1 MNATNRNI
9 LKTRKQERTS
19 SASLDSANFHLFQ
32 LFWLLFHS
40 LSNIYNFHIIQ
51 WSIVVALHLE
61 WRMVTSQALASQP
74 PVGTNLTSPT
84 VLMPEDWTKTM
95 KHGVRT
101 AMIKNRIYRWSFLR
115 NRRWVAGV
123 HQASVCIFF
132 RSRTV
137 ERNPKL
143 SSQNKSYLCYYWKEL
158 IFFQTKLKGGTY
170 QMKAL
175 DQDWADSNGTVCVT
189 TEESSFSRKRNLK
202 YVSTQMQAV
211 SMSTF

>member
-1 MNATNRNI
+1 
-9 LKTRKQERTS
+9 
-19 SASLDSANFHLFQ
+19 
-32 LFWLLFHS
+32 
-40 LSNIYNFHIIQ
+40 
-51 WSIVVALHLE
+51 
-61 WRMVTSQALASQP
+61 
-74 PVGTNLTSPT
+74 
-84 VLMPEDWTKTM
+84 MPEDWTKIM

-143 SSQNKSYLCYYWKEL
+143 SSQNNSYLCYYWKEL

-175 DQDWADSNGTVCVT
+175 DLDWADSNGTVCVT
-189 TEESSFSRKRNLK
+189 TEETSFSRKRNLK
-202 YVSTQMQAV
+202 YVSTQMKALNEYIQESHILMVLFVLLLERVHFLVKRNLNMWALKCKQSRWV
-211 SMSTF
+211 HSNGRTVCVIAKESSFSFKRNSIQRWNLSNESSRWIVRLIWC